1 MVLHVDDSQS
11 LSESSVSFASIPDL
25 STRAHCLCRFDT
37 GTVFAYLE
45 RGHEFLRTSDHE
57 LWATE
62 RDGILLSARSGRP
75 LAYRRGRVYFAADT
89 DEPLFY
95 ERAV

>member
-1 MVLHVDDSQS
+1 MVLHVDEPSS
-11 LSESSVSFASIPDL
+11 LSYASNPEL
-25 STRAHCLCRFDT
+25 ASRAHCLCRFDT
-37 GTVFAYLE
+37 GVVFAYLE
-45 RGHEFLRTSDHE
+45 RGHEFMRTSDHE

-62 RDGILLSARSGRP
+62 RDGVLRSARSGLP